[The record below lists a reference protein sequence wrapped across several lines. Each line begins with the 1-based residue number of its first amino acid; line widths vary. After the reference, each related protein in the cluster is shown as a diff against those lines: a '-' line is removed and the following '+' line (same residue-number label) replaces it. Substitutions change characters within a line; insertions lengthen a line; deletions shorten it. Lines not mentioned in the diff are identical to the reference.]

1 MPLLRVPIRCYGLSL
16 GKVKESCLRAWEVG
30 LPVKRRRIQLGTA
43 PLPSVKDH
51 WVPPFF
57 PNLLLLFSFHP
68 PFSFSPLPTDS
79 EAWMLC
85 HRAVVQRAARRGRGQ
100 GQGAL

>member
-1 MPLLRVPIRCYGLSL
+1 MPLLRVPIRCYGFSL

-30 LPVKRRRIQLGTA
+30 LPVKRRTQLRTA

-51 WVPPFF
+51 WVPPPFF

-68 PFSFSPLPTDS
+68 PFSPLPTDS

-85 HRAVVQRAARRGRGQ
+85 HRAVVQRTARRGRGQ